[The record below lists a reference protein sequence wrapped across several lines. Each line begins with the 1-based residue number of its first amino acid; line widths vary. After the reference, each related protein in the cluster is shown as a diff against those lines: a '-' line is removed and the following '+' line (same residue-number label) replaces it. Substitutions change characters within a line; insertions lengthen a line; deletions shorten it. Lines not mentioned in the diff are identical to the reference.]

1 MITIT
6 NIPTPEEIQ
15 ERHKQWRDQQI
26 SQCQHC
32 IDAYGLWIVCNKNG
46 VETER
51 YNLACMNCKERGKS
65 MDYKEA
71 FNVLREERNKIIKV
85 HTTDDKHLS
94 QNKTLQALDLA
105 LDVLMEKYDQER
117 KES

>member
-1 MITIT
+1 MIMIN
-6 NIPTPEEIQ
+6 NIPTAEEIQ
-15 ERHKQWRDQQI
+15 EWQKQWRDQQI

-32 IDAYGLWIVCNKNG
+32 IDAYGLWIVCNKSG

-51 YNLACMNCKERGKS
+51 YNLACMNCKARGKK

-71 FNVLREERNKIIKV
+71 FNVLREERNFIIKA
-85 HTTDDKHLS
+85 HMTDDKYLS
-94 QNKTLQALDLA
+94 QNKTLQPLDLA
-105 LDVLMEKYDQER
+105 LDVLMEKHDEER